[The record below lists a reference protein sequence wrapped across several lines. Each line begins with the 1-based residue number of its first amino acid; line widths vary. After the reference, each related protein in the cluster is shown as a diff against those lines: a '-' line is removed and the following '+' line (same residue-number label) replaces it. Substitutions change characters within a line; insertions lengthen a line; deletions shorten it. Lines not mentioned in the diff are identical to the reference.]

1 MTQHENAAFTREYMA
16 MHRALEMLGFDVPK
30 LIEFVTTEPS
40 WSGAALSSLH
50 ISIDRN
56 RLSDPS
62 DTDAGIQQLDSV
74 IQILRPSVASPHL
87 PIDPQ

>member
-30 LIEFVTTEPS
+30 LIEFVDSEPS
-40 WSGAALSSLH
+40 WAGAALSSLK
-50 ISIDRN
+50 ISTDRN

-62 DTDAGIQQLDSV
+62 YTDAGMQQLDSV
-74 IQILRPSVASPHL
+74 IQMLRPSVTPPRL